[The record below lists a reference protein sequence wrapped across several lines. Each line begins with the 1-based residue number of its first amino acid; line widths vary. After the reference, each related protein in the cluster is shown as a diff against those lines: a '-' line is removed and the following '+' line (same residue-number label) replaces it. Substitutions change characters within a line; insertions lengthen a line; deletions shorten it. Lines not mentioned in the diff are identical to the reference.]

1 MLLKMW
7 NKVVEFMGNIALN
20 QTSKVLSAQ
29 RWNVTT

>member
-7 NKVVEFMGNIALN
+7 NKAVEFTGNIALN
-20 QTSKVLSAQ
+20 QTSEELSAQ